1 MRINFELNTEN
12 ENPSML
18 QATAEYLNN
27 LANINAGAP
36 IEPVQGFIE
45 PESDKCA
52 GEEEKPVEDFK
63 KGPIKESIAES
74 IEAVKEQL
82 AAEKEEAKKPTRRR
96 AAKKEEPEAE
106 PEVTEPEPAK
116 EPEPTKEPV
125 TIEQA
130 KAVAMKALNKG
141 RREVV
146 KDAFGYVGATSFP
159 SLPAE
164 NYADFIKYI
173 EDNL

>member
-27 LANINAGAP
+27 LAKINVGHA
-36 IEPVQGFIE
+36 IEPVQGFAE
-45 PESDKCA
+45 PKPGNCA
-52 GEEEKPVEDFK
+52 CEEEKPVEELK
-63 KGPIKESIAES
+63 KGESIAES

-82 AAEKEEAKKPTRRR
+82 AAEKEEAK
-96 AAKKEEPEAE
+96 
-106 PEVTEPEPAK
+106 EPEPA
-116 EPEPTKEPV
+116 KEPV

-130 KAVAMKALNKG
+130 KAVAMKALNKD
-141 RREVV
+141 RRDVV
-146 KDAFGYVGATSFP
+146 KGAFGYVGATSFP

>member
-18 QATAEYLNN
+18 QATSEYLNN
-27 LANINAGAP
+27 LAKINVGHA
-36 IEPVQGFIE
+36 IEPVQGFTE
-45 PESDKCA
+45 PKPGNCA
-52 GEEEKPVEDFK
+52 CEEEKPVEELK
-63 KGPIKESIAES
+63 KGESIAES

-82 AAEKEEAKKPTRRR
+82 AAEKEEAKKTTRRR
-96 AAKKEEPEAE
+96 AVKKEEPE
-106 PEVTEPEPAK
+106 PA
-116 EPEPTKEPV
+116 KEPV

-141 RREVV
+141 RRDVV

>member
-27 LANINAGAP
+27 LANINAGAS
-36 IEPVQGFIE
+36 IEPVQGFKE
-45 PESDKCA
+45 PKSGKCA
-52 GEEEKPVEDFK
+52 CEEEKPVEEPE
-63 KGPIKESIAES
+63 KGESIAES

-82 AAEKEEAKKPTRRR
+82 AAEKEEAKKTTRRR
-96 AAKKEEPEAE
+96 AVKKE
-106 PEVTEPEPAK
+106 EPEPAK
-116 EPEPTKEPV
+116 EPVTIEQAKAVTIEQAKAV

-130 KAVAMKALNKG
+130 KAVAMKALNRG
-141 RREVV
+141 RRDVV